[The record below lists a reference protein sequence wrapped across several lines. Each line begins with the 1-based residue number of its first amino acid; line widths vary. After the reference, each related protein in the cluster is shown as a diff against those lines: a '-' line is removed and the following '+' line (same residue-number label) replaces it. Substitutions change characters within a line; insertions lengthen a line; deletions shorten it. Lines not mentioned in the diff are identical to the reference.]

1 MLQLFVNIDDF
12 KRTYCAIASN
22 SQKCKL
28 YVGYVLTSQYSKII
42 VNTIS

>member
-12 KRTYCAIASN
+12 MRTYCAIASN

-28 YVGYVLTSQYSKII
+28 YGLCF
-42 VNTIS
+42 N